1 MKTRYI
7 FILFIVLGIAQFY
20 VPAQMIFHQEN
31 ILKTGKA
38 FKFKTKPIDPS
49 NPFRGKYIRLNFD
62 MDKFFTE
69 DTLWNRNEDIYVS
82 IGEDSLG
89 FTKPTAVSK
98 EKPNSGD
105 YVKVRADWY
114 SPYEKSVWFSLPF
127 TEFYMEES
135 KAYDAELAYR
145 NLQRRDS
152 TKNVYALVYIKEG
165 ESVLANVFV
174 DTIPIAKY
182 VEE

>member
-7 FILFIVLGIAQFY
+7 FILFVILGIAQFY
-20 VPAQMIFHQEN
+20 VPAQMIFHQED

-38 FKFKTKPIDPS
+38 FKFRTRPIDPS
-49 NPFRGKYIRLNFD
+49 NPFMGKYIRLNFD

-69 DTLWNRNEDIYVS
+69 DTLWNGNDDIYVS
-82 IGEDSLG
+82 IEEDSLG
-89 FTKPTAVSK
+89 FVKPMAVHK

-105 YVKVRADWY
+105 YVKVKVDWY
-114 SPYEKSVWFSLPF
+114 SSYEKAVHFSLPF

-135 KAYDAELAYR
+135 KAYDAEMANR

-152 TKNVYALVYIKEG
+152 TKNVYALVYIKKG

-182 VEE
+182 VEK